1 MAAQQDQA
9 KEEARLALYKA
20 ITQTA
25 EAINEEASSP
35 TAAEA
40 LKHLAEAFAYTTSTA
55 QPHG

>member
-1 MAAQQDQA
+1 MAAIDSA

-20 ITQTA
+20 IAETA
-25 EAINEEASSP
+25 EKINEETTGP

-40 LKHLAEAFAYTTSTA
+40 LNNLAEAFAYTTSTA